1 MTQIEIARKR
11 KYSQDMRIIS
21 KREAFDL
28 ETLRARVASGKIVIP
43 HNKKR
48 KIERLCGI
56 GYGLTTKVN
65 ANLGTSPRQSNVKNE
80 LSKLATAIEFGA
92 DTVMDLSIGGDLS
105 KIRRQIL
112 RDSSVPV
119 GTVPIYEA
127 AVYAQR
133 KYKTFLRLDA
143 EEIFDVL
150 ERQASEGVDF
160 FTIHAGVTQDNLNLL
175 IKEKRRITGIV
186 SRGGAILACWM
197 QKQKKE
203 NPFFEY
209 FNRVLDIAYK
219 YDITISLGDGLRP
232 GSIFDANDKAQ
243 DSELFTLGKLA
254 RLAWKRSV
262 QVIIEG
268 PGHVRL
274 DKIKDNVLL
283 EKRVCRGAPFYV
295 LGPLVTDIASGYDH
309 ISSAIGGAIAASA
322 GADFLCF
329 VTPSEHLRLP
339 SVEDV
344 KEGVIA
350 SRIAAH
356 SSDLVKGIKSALS
369 WDKKMSVARGRR
381 DWQRQ
386 IKLSMDP
393 SKSAYYYG
401 KTKKKSSNRVCRM
414 CGEYCAL
421 KLGDESLRA

>member
-1 MTQIEIARKR
+1 
-11 KYSQDMRIIS
+11 
-21 KREAFDL
+21 
-28 ETLRARVASGKIVIP
+28 
-43 HNKKR
+43 
-48 KIERLCGI
+48 
-56 GYGLTTKVN
+56 
-65 ANLGTSPRQSNVKNE
+65 
-80 LSKLATAIEFGA
+80 
-92 DTVMDLSIGGDLS
+92 
-105 KIRRQIL
+105 
-112 RDSSVPV
+112 
-119 GTVPIYEA
+119 
-127 AVYAQR
+127 
-133 KYKTFLRLDA
+133 
-143 EEIFDVL
+143 
-150 ERQASEGVDF
+150 
-160 FTIHAGVTQDNLNLL
+160 
-175 IKEKRRITGIV
+175 
-186 SRGGAILACWM
+186 M

-339 SVEDV
+339 SV
-344 KEGVIA
+344 
-350 SRIAAH
+350 
-356 SSDLVKGIKSALS
+356 LVKGIKSALS